1 MVKFKLNI
9 ADPKTGRT
17 TTVELDEPY
26 SRALLNK
33 RIGDEIEGSLVGLKY
48 KKLRITGGTDRSG
61 VPMRADVAGG
71 RKTYILTGIGV
82 GLRKPRTDVK
92 GKKKKAYRKR
102 ILVRG
107 DTITPDIYQVNMV
120 IVEE

>member
-9 ADPKTGRT
+9 ADPKNGRT

-26 SRALLNK
+26 SRALLNRK
-33 RIGDEIEGSLVGLKY
+33 IGDEIEGRLIGLKY
-48 KKLRITGGTDRSG
+48 KKLRITGGSDRSG
-61 VPMRADVAGG
+61 APMRPDVAGG
-71 RKTYILTGIGV
+71 RKAYILTGIGI
-82 GLRKPRTDVK
+82 GLRKLRTDVK
-92 GKKKKAYRKR
+92 GKKKAYRKR

-107 DTITPDIYQVNMV
+107 NTITPDIYQVNMM